1 NKKGEGSGGTSPPV
15 QPPSKPPPQT
25 SPENDLPPGWF
36 TFSPDEGR
44 FSVAMPDIPK
54 AETETT
60 ESGILQHI
68 YTIKG
73 GDATYKVVYYDR
85 KGNISD
91 NPKKALTGWRDVWLK
106 SLGNPLFLDDKDIR
120 LSEYPGKE
128 FTVITPRGTRMRIRL
143 YLAGERRFMQIASWP
158 QRAELPKELD
168 AFLRSF
174 RILPR

>member
-1 NKKGEGSGGTSPPV
+1 VLVLLALALSGRGSGEGEDNKEAQNAQKGEGTGSGGTSPPT
-15 QPPSKPPPQT
+15 KPPQT

-54 AETETT
+54 AETATPK
-60 ESGILQHI
+60 GGLLQHI

-91 NPKKALTGWRDVWLK
+91 NPKKTLTGWRDVWLE

-128 FTVITPRGTRMRIRL
+128 FTVIT
-143 YLAGERRFMQIASWP
+143 
-158 QRAELPKELD
+158 
-168 AFLRSF
+168 
-174 RILPR
+174 